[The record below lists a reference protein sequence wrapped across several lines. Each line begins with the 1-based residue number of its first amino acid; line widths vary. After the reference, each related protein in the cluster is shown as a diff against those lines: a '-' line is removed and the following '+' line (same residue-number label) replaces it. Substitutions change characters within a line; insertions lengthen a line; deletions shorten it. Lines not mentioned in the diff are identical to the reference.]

1 MNEKNDYINK
11 INVLALLFISIYFIS
26 HIAHDVDSTH
36 KLIYVLT
43 RLITNLGFPLLLM
56 TFGALMLNK
65 QDSPLRCVK
74 KTYRALIPSFVIW
87 NLILGILILHY
98 NGFYLF
104 TTTITKINW
113 FIWIILSNV
122 LVIPILSEFIHYEKE
137 DGIKYIL
144 ALFVISSILWS
155 LSIQF
160 NFSLYYIDLV
170 FFAEPLA
177 FMVLGYYLSNKEFEM
192 DSPKLFIICLVILV
206 VTLFLRVLLI
216 TTEFAGWTAYFIQ
229 IFGTTIHISLDPF
242 TIVEVSTIFL
252 MIKSLNGVLKNNS
265 VINLYSKKSFS
276 LIMVLG
282 IFTFIL
288 SKLAFS
294 LSWIKLTIF
303 STIIFF
309 IIAGIL
315 FFILDKI
322 PLLKKLC

>member
-1 MNEKNDYINK
+1 MNKKNDYINK
-11 INVLALLFISIYFIS
+11 INVLALVFISIYCISFIG
-26 HIAHDVDSTH
+26 HDINPAHD
-36 KLIYVLT
+36 LIYVLT
-43 RLITNLGFPLLLM
+43 RLVTNLGFPLLLM

-65 QDSPLRCVK
+65 QENPLICVK
-74 KTYRALIPSFVIW
+74 KTYMRLIPSFIIW
-87 NLILGILILHY
+87 NVILGILILHY
-98 NGFYLF
+98 TGFYFF
-104 TTTITKINW
+104 TTRITQINW

-122 LVIPILSEFIHYEKE
+122 LVVPILTEFIHYEKE

-170 FFAEPLA
+170 FFAEPLS

-192 DSPKLFIICLVILV
+192 NSSKLFIICLVILV

-216 TTEFAGWTAYFIQ
+216 TTGVAGWTAYFTQ

-242 TIVEVSTIFL
+242 TIVEVTTIFL
-252 MIKSLNGVLKNNS
+252 IIKSLNGVLKNNS

-276 LIMVLG
+276 FIMVLG

-303 STIIFF
+303 STLIFF

-315 FFILDKI
+315 FFVLDKI
-322 PLLKKLC
+322 PLLKKFC